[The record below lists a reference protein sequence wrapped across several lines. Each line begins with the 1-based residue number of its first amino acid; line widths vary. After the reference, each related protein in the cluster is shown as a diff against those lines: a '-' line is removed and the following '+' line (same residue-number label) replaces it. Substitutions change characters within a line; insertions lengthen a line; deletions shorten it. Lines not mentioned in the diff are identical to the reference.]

1 MRPMKLLTEYLSVV
15 LDAGL
20 RHRNRSGRLR

>member
-1 MRPMKLLTEYLSVV
+1 MHPMKLLIDCLSVV